1 MATVRHNVVVEGLG
15 GMLGYQLVFK
25 KDKAGRTVISYKPNF
40 DENRTFS
47 PAQQTQQEA
56 FREAI
61 AYGKSAKDNPVYVE
75 KAQGTTLS
83 PYNVA
88 TADYLHE
95 PQILDVDVSAW
106 HGEAG
111 QVIRV
116 KAIDDVQVKEVTVVI
131 TDETG
136 AVLEQGTATSTDG
149 LWWNYTTTQA
159 ASGTP
164 KLMVSAQDLPGHIAQ
179 MTK

>member
-15 GMLGYQLVFK
+15 GMLGDQLVFK
-25 KDKAGRTVISYKPNF
+25 KDKAGRTVISYKPDF
-40 DENRTFS
+40 GENRTFS
-47 PAQQTQQEA
+47 AAQQAQQEA

-75 KAQGTTLS
+75 KAQGTTES
-83 PYNVA
+83 AFNVA

-95 PQILDVDVSAW
+95 PQILDVDISAW

-116 KAIDDVQVKEVTVVI
+116 KAIDDVQVKQVTVVI
-131 TDETG
+131 TDESNT
-136 AVLEQGTATSTDG
+136 VLEQGAAVATDG
-149 LWWNYTTTQA
+149 VWWDYTTTQA

-164 KLMVSAQDLPGHIAQ
+164 KLMVSAQDLPGRIAQ

>member
-15 GMLGYQLVFK
+15 GMLGDQLVFK
-25 KDKAGRTVISYKPNF
+25 TDKAGRTIISYRPTF
-40 DENRTFS
+40 DEDRTFS
-47 PAQQTQQEA
+47 PAQQAQQEA

-61 AYGKSAKDNPVYVE
+61 AYGKSSKDNPVYVE
-75 KAQGTTLS
+75 KAQGTALS
-83 PYNVA
+83 PFNVA

-95 PQILDVDVSAW
+95 PQILDIDISAW

-111 QVIRV
+111 QAIRV
-116 KAIDDVQVKEVTVVI
+116 KAIDDVQVKLVTVVI
-131 TDETG
+131 TDESNT
-136 AVLEQGTATSTDG
+136 VLEQGAATSTDG
-149 LWWNYTTTQA
+149 LWWSYTTTKA

-164 KLMVSAQDLPGHIAQ
+164 KLLVSAQDLPGHIAK

>member
-1 MATVRHNVVVEGLG
+1 MANVRHNVVVEGLG
-15 GMLGYQLVFK
+15 GMLGDQLVFK
-25 KDKAGRTVISYKPNF
+25 KDKAGRTIISYRPTY

-56 FREAI
+56 FREAV

-95 PQILDVDVSAW
+95 PQILDVDVSVW

-136 AVLEQGTATSTDG
+136 AVLEQGTAASTDG
-149 LWWNYTTTQA
+149 LWWNYTTTKA